1 MQKTTEI
8 VPVIIVIIFM
18 FNCCLDSTKL
28 IAKSRPKTT
37 NSSEKISSNTSQF
50 TKTSQSQN
58 LKVTSL
64 LPEEYQLGD
73 YKIKSVSLTSKLQDD
88 IMTEITQWLDTRYK
102 WGGKSENGIDCSGFT
117 SMIYEK
123 VIGIQIPRSSVEQ
136 MKIGTPVNNINE
148 LQFGDLVFFTSGKR
162 NPGHVG
168 IYIEN
173 GQFVHASSY
182 KQRGVVTSMLIEGNY
197 LKRYVGARRILN
209 EPTIHRSS
217 MSYHEVLP
225 CNKRKGYTENYADYF
240 FQEKYLKISKLV
252 W

>member
-8 VPVIIVIIFM
+8 IPIIVVFLM
-18 FNCCLDSTKL
+18 FNCCLGSTL
-28 IAKSRPKTT
+28 IAKSKTT
-37 NSSEKISSNTSQF
+37 NSSKRVSSNTNQSTKLSQP
-50 TKTSQSQN
+50 QI

-64 LPEEYQLGD
+64 LPEENQFGNYQ
-73 YKIKSVSLTSKLQDD
+73 IKSVSLTSQLQYDV
-88 IMTEITQWLDTRYK
+88 MSEITQWLDTRYK
-102 WGGKSENGIDCSGFT
+102 WGGKSEKGIDCSGFT

-136 MKIGTPVNNINE
+136 MKIGTPVDNISE
-148 LQFGDLVFFTSGKR
+148 LQFGDLVFFKSGNR

-209 EPTIHRSS
+209 EPTIPRS
-217 MSYHEVLP
+217 MSYHEVVP
-225 CNKRKGYTENYADYF
+225 CNKRSGYTENYAGYF
-240 FQEKYLKISKLV
+240 FQEQNLKISKLV